1 MAGADEGPVLP
12 ELLDRVFSR
21 ADEQLHQGSRRF
33 VLVRAAKARRGRGRD
48 GDGGAGRVHSGGTQ
62 NTRVYKDWSTYPA
75 NFVPPKWE
83 HKGYFWWVSQQ
94 MR

>member
-1 MAGADEGPVLP
+1 M
-12 ELLDRVFSR
+12 FSR

-33 VLVRAAKARRGRGRD
+33 APVRAAKARRGRG
-48 GDGGAGRVHSGGTQ
+48 GAGTADGCKHSGGTQ
-62 NTRVYKDWSTYPA
+62 NTRVYKDWATYPA